1 MIFFVITLE
10 ICSKIN
16 YNTIKDYARK
26 KGHTKLM
33 EKTMVLQDWLKL
45 KNGTDVRGVALE
57 GIEGEHVNLTDD
69 VLTTI
74 AKAFT
79 VWLAQRT
86 GKKNPVIAVGHD
98 SRLSAKR
105 VETCVANG
113 VTEMGSDVI
122 LTGLSS
128 TPSMFMLL
136 QKEDFGAD
144 GSIEITA
151 SHLPFNK
158 NGLKFFVK
166 EGGLEGSDITEIL
179 TICANGAFVLQNEK
193 GSIRERSFM
202 DDYSADLV
210 QMVRSATGEEEPLKG
225 SKILVDAGNGAGGFY
240 VDKVL
245 KPLGADTTG
254 SQFLEPDGSFPNHI
268 PNPENEQAMQS
279 VCKAV
284 IENQADFG
292 IIFDTDV
299 DRAGAV
305 DADGEE
311 INRNKLIALISAILL
326 EENPGST
333 IVTDSVT
340 SDGLAEFIA
349 AKGGVH
355 CRFKRGYKNV
365 INESKRLNAEGK
377 YSPLAIETSG
387 HAALKENYFLDDGAY
402 LVTRI
407 LISLAKQAKE
417 GKKLTDMI
425 KDLKTPLEAAEIR
438 PTFQKDVDFKAL
450 GAGVLKDFDAY
461 VDTLP
466 YCSKA
471 PDNFEGL
478 RVNFDKDHGDGW
490 VLVRMSL
497 HEPIMPINAESDSK
511 GGVKKLIREI
521 YDFLK
526 QYEFLNL
533 EKFKAYL
540 D

>member
-1 MIFFVITLE
+1 ML
-10 ICSKIN
+10 
-16 YNTIKDYARK
+16 
-26 KGHTKLM
+26 
-33 EKTMVLQDWLKL
+33 LQDWLRL
-45 KNGTDVRGVALE
+45 KNGTDVRGVAME

-69 VLTTI
+69 ALVAI

-79 VWLAQRT
+79 TWLSSKT
-86 GKKNPVIAVGHD
+86 GKAHPTVAVGHD
-98 SRLSAKR
+98 SRLSADR
-105 VETCVANG
+105 VQKCVAEGITALGGN
-113 VTEMGSDVI
+113 VV

-136 QKEDFGAD
+136 QKEDFAAD

-158 NGLKFFVK
+158 NGLKFFIK
-166 EGGLEGSDITEIL
+166 EGGLEGNDITDLL
-179 TICANGAFVLQNEK
+179 TIAAKGEFVEAEARGSVIEK
-193 GSIRERSFM
+193 DFM
-202 DDYSADLV
+202 DVYSADLV
-210 QMVRSATGEEEPLKG
+210 KMVRDATGEERPLSG
-225 SKILVDAGNGAGGFY
+225 CKILVDAGNGAGGFY

-254 SQFLEPDGSFPNHI
+254 SQFLDPDGSFPNHI

-284 IENQADFG
+284 KENKADFG
-292 IIFDTDV
+292 VIFDTDV

-305 DADGEE
+305 DSDGEE

-326 EENPGST
+326 KEKSGAY

-340 SDGLAEFIA
+340 SDGLAEFINTH
-349 AKGGVH
+349 GGVH
-355 CRFKRGYKNV
+355 YRFKRGYKNV
-365 INESKRLNAEGK
+365 INEAKRLNAEGK

-417 GKKLTDMI
+417 GRRLTDMI
-425 KDLKTPLEAAEIR
+425 KDLKTPAEATEIR
-438 PTFQKDVDFKAL
+438 PSFQPNLDFKSL
-450 GAGVLKDFDAY
+450 GKGVLEDLDKY

-466 YCSKA
+466 YASKA
-471 PDNFEGL
+471 PDNYEGI
-478 RVNFDKDHGDGW
+478 RINFDKDHGDGW

-497 HEPIMPINAESDSK
+497 HEPILPINAESNRV
-511 GGVKKLIREI
+511 GGLKILVREI
-521 YDFLK
+521 YRFLK
-526 QYEFLNL
+526 AYDFLNL
-533 EKFKAYL
+533 EKFDAL
-540 D
+540 L

>member
-1 MIFFVITLE
+1 MML
-10 ICSKIN
+10 
-16 YNTIKDYARK
+16 
-26 KGHTKLM
+26 
-33 EKTMVLQDWLKL
+33 LQDWLKL

-57 GIEGEHVNLTDD
+57 GIEGENVNLTDE
-69 VLTTI
+69 VLETI

-79 VWLAQRT
+79 VWLSKKT
-86 GKKNPVIAVGHD
+86 GKANPVIAVGHD

-105 VETCVANG
+105 VEKCVAEG
-113 VTEMGSDVI
+113 VTYVGGNII

-136 QKEDFGAD
+136 QDEAFGAD

-166 EGGLEGSDITEIL
+166 EGGLEGKDITDIL
-179 TICANGAFVLQNEK
+179 TLCAEENFTAAEVKGGICEK
-193 GSIRERSFM
+193 SFM
-202 DDYSADLV
+202 DKYSADLV
-210 QMVRSATGEEEPLKG
+210 TMVQKATGKERPLENV
-225 SKILVDAGNGAGGFY
+225 KILVDAGNGAGGFY

-254 SQFLEPDGSFPNHI
+254 SQFLDPDGSFPNHI

-279 VCKAV
+279 VCSAV
-284 IENQADFG
+284 VENKADFG

-305 DADGEE
+305 DSKGEE

-326 EENPGST
+326 EEQSGAY

-340 SDGLAEFIA
+340 SDGLAEFIKA
-349 AKGGVH
+349 HGGVH
-355 CRFKRGYKNV
+355 HRFKRGYKNV
-365 INESKRLNAEGK
+365 INESKRLNAEGF

-407 LISLAKQAKE
+407 LISLAKQAEE
-417 GKKLTDMI
+417 GKNLTDMI
-425 KDLKTPLEAAEIR
+425 KDLKTPVESAEIR
-438 PTFQKDVDFKAL
+438 PTFASGTDFKTL
-450 GAGVLKDFDAY
+450 GNGVLADLDKY
-461 VDTLP
+461 VDELP
-466 YCSKA
+466 YCAKA
-471 PDNFEGL
+471 PDNFEGI
-478 RVNFDKDHGDGW
+478 RINFDKDHGDGW

-497 HEPIMPINAESDSK
+497 HEPIMPINAESNSE
-511 GGVKKLIREI
+511 GGVKILVKEI
-521 YDFLK
+521 YSFLK
-526 QYEFLNL
+526 KYEFLNL
-533 EKFKAYL
+533 EKFASYL